1 MDELD
6 DLAEARRSLQ
16 RILRGKGNDLLASA
30 LRRWA
35 TAPPFGEFVVGSGLT
50 AADTAVFV
58 VWESAESPRAN
69 WPYLARLMRAGG
81 GWSLVSLLS
90 QCPSCFGSGLLDPD
104 SRPCDTCLARG
115 WGLRESEDFIL
126 SADGSGLPGRRA
138 KAASQRAPNPRSAAT
153 TKG

>member
-69 WPYLARLMRAGG
+69 WPYLARLMRAIQEPRHDNLRIPAHKSVFP
-81 GWSLVSLLS
+81 SLSALVE
-90 QCPSCFGSGLLDPD
+90 PNRDAGSV
-104 SRPCDTCLARG
+104 
-115 WGLRESEDFIL
+115 GLRVLNRPLPTPRRTGGARQARQFSRL
-126 SADGSGLPGRRA
+126 SCDL
-138 KAASQRAPNPRSAAT
+138 NCIV
-153 TKG
+153 